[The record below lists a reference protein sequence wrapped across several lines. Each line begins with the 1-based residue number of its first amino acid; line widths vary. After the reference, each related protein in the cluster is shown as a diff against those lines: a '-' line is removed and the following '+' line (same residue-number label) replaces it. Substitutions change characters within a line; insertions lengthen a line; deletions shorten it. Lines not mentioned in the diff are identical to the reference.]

1 MDCLFCAIVAG
12 DLPSK
17 QVYAD
22 DAAIAILDI
31 NPWHVGHTLVMP
43 RRHVEALTSDP
54 TALVEIAPAI
64 TATSRLLMDRL
75 AADGLNL
82 MSSSG
87 NAAGQEVF
95 HLHVHLIPRYSHRP
109 GLGQLMVR
117 EPGINLERVHRQILG
132 NG

>member
-1 MDCLFCAIVAG
+1 MDCLFCAIVASEA
-12 DLPSK
+12 PAK

-31 NPWHVGHTLVMP
+31 NPWHVGHTLVIP
-43 RRHVEALTSDP
+43 RRHVENLTSDE

-64 TATSRLLMDRL
+64 TATSRLLLDRL
-75 AADGLNL
+75 AADGLNM

-87 NAAGQEVF
+87 AVAGQEIF
-95 HLHVHLIPRYSHRP
+95 HMHVHLIPRYNHRP
-109 GLGQLMVR
+109 GLTQLMLR

-132 NG
+132 HG